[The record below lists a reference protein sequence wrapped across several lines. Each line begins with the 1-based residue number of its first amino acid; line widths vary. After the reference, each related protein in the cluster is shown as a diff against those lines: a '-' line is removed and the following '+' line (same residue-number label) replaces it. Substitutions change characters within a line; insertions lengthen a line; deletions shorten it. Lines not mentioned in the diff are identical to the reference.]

1 MKKLLFALLLLG
13 CSTASEE
20 ALDFNE
26 QFLVDSF
33 MAESF
38 GVDSVSIVS
47 RIDLEKPDSIFINS
61 EKVARVFFG
70 IYVDSTD
77 SYINI
82 ESVVIAKLDRDD
94 DKELLNTLNGA
105 VEYQRI
111 SFPESLNAPK
121 SFNRYFV
128 RNDDM
133 FLFSS
138 IPDSSNSLRQ
148 YFINAFIDL

>member
-13 CSTASEE
+13 CSASSEE
-20 ALDFNE
+20 SLEFNE

-33 MAESF
+33 MTESF

-47 RIDLEKPDSIFINS
+47 RIDSEKPDSIFINS

-70 IYVDSTD
+70 TYVDSTD

-94 DKELLNTLNGA
+94 DKELLTILNGA
-105 VEYQRI
+105 VEYKKI
-111 SFPESLNAPK
+111 SFPEDLNVPK

-148 YFINAFIDL
+148 YFIDTFISL